1 MDNKLTDI
9 TIKDFT
15 GINDLESSKYLLLN
29 KLRLSEKE
37 LNETRLY
44 PTYQML
50 INIYTQLADI
60 MKNHNRIFNKE
71 YTDALSEQEM
81 DEKMMLI
88 NNELEKSFELM
99 HWAFAHLNRV
109 IEQGRAIYD
118 FVDRSITIEPIGIN
132 SDYNKDGYFI
142 LPDNRGRLIR
152 ILKYSRNL
160 YKVLK
165 TKEVG
170 SREMKLITIPNEVLR
185 NYMISD
191 DIINQIIYMLDTELD
206 FSYGQT
212 ILPVA
217 KRKFLGFLEG
227 GDKIKCPPG

>member
-1 MDNKLTDI
+1 MDNNNIAISLR
-9 TIKDFT
+9 DFT
-15 GINDLESSKYLLLN
+15 DVTDPERSRYLLLN
-29 KLRLSEKE
+29 KFKLCEREF
-37 LNETRLY
+37 NETRLY

-50 INIYTQLADI
+50 INIYIQLGDI

-71 YTDALSEQEM
+71 YTDAISEEEM

-99 HWAFAHLNRV
+99 HWAFAQFNRV
-109 IEQGRAIYD
+109 MEQGKAIYD
-118 FVDRSITIEPIGIN
+118 FVDESIKIESIGIMSRHN
-132 SDYNKDGYFI
+132 TEGYFI
-142 LPDNRGRLIR
+142 LPDNSQRLFR
-152 ILKYSRNL
+152 IIKYSRNL

-170 SREMKLITIPNEVLR
+170 NREMKLITIPNEVLR

-191 DIINQIIYMLDTELD
+191 DIINQIIYMLDTELN
-206 FSYGQT
+206 FSYQQT

-227 GDKIKCPPG
+227 N

>member
-1 MDNKLTDI
+1 MDNKSFDI

-29 KLRLSEKE
+29 KFKLCEKE

-50 INIYTQLADI
+50 INIYLQLADI
-60 MKNHNRIFNKE
+60 MANHNRIFNKE
-71 YTDALSEQEM
+71 YTDAISEKEM
-81 DEKMMLI
+81 DEKMKLI
-88 NNELEKSFELM
+88 NKELENSFELM
-99 HWAFAHLNRV
+99 HWSFAHLNRV
-109 IEQGRAIYD
+109 MEQGKAIYD
-118 FVDRSITIEPIGIN
+118 FVDESIKIESIGIN
-132 SDYNKDGYFI
+132 SEYNTDGYFI
-142 LPDNRGRLIR
+142 LPDNRDRLLR
-152 ILKYSRNL
+152 IIKYSRNL
-160 YKVLK
+160 YKILK

-170 SREMKLITIPNEVLR
+170 NREMKLITIPNEVLR

-191 DIINQIIYMLDTELD
+191 DIINQIIYMLDTELN
-206 FSYGQT
+206 FSYSQT

-227 GDKIKCPPG
+227 N

>member
-1 MDNKLTDI
+1 MDNKLFDI

-15 GINDLESSKYLLLN
+15 GINDLESSKYLLLG
-29 KLRLSEKE
+29 KFRLCEKE
-37 LNETRLY
+37 LNDTRLY

-50 INIYTQLADI
+50 INIYMQLADI

-71 YTDALSEQEM
+71 YTDAISEQEM

-99 HWAFAHLNRV
+99 HWAIAHLNRV
-109 IEQGRAIYD
+109 IEQAKAIYD
-118 FVDRSITIEPIGIN
+118 FVDHSITIEPIGIN
-132 SDYNKDGYFI
+132 SDYNKNGYFI
-142 LPDNRGRLIR
+142 LPDNRDRMLR
-152 ILKYSRNL
+152 IMKYSRDL

-165 TKEVG
+165 TKEIG
-170 SREMKLITIPNEVLR
+170 NREMKLITIPNEVLR

-206 FSYGQT
+206 FSYRQT

-217 KRKFLGFLEG
+217 KRKFLNYLEG
-227 GDKIKCPPG
+227 NQNNIS

>member
-1 MDNKLTDI
+1 MDNKLFDI

-29 KLRLSEKE
+29 KFRLSEKE

-109 IEQGRAIYD
+109 IEHGRAIYD

-132 SDYNKDGYFI
+132 SDYNKEGYFI

-152 ILKYSRNL
+152 IMKYSRNL

-217 KRKFLGFLEG
+217 KRKFLNYLEG
-227 GDKIKCPPG
+227 SQNNIS

>member
-1 MDNKLTDI
+1 MDNKLIDI

-29 KLRLSEKE
+29 KFKFCEREF
-37 LNETRLY
+37 NETRLY

-50 INIYTQLADI
+50 INIYMQLGDI

-71 YTDALSEQEM
+71 YTDAISEEEM

-99 HWAFAHLNRV
+99 HWAFAHFNRV
-109 IEQGRAIYD
+109 MEQGKAIYD
-118 FVDRSITIEPIGIN
+118 FVDESIKIESIGIMTKHN
-132 SDYNKDGYFI
+132 TEGYFI
-142 LPDNRGRLIR
+142 LPDNRDRLLR
-152 ILKYSRNL
+152 IIKYSRNL
-160 YKVLK
+160 YKILK

-170 SREMKLITIPNEVLR
+170 NREMKLITIPNEILR

-191 DIINQIIYMLDTELD
+191 DIINQIIYMLDTELN
-206 FSYGQT
+206 FSYQQT

-227 GDKIKCPPG
+227 YI

>member
-1 MDNKLTDI
+1 MDNKIFDI

-15 GINDLESSKYLLLN
+15 GINDLESSKYRLLN
-29 KLRLSEKE
+29 KFKLCEKE
-37 LNETRLY
+37 LNDTRLY

-50 INIYTQLADI
+50 INIYMQLADI

-71 YTDALSEQEM
+71 YTDVISEQEM
-81 DEKMMLI
+81 DEKMMLV

-99 HWAFAHLNRV
+99 HWALAHFNRV
-109 IEQGRAIYD
+109 MEQGKAIYD
-118 FVDRSITIEPIGIN
+118 FVDHSISIEPIGIKTNYN
-132 SDYNKDGYFI
+132 SDGYFI
-142 LPDNRGRLIR
+142 LPDNRNRLLR
-152 ILKYSRNL
+152 VMKYSRNL

-170 SREMKLITIPNEVLR
+170 NREMKLIYIPNEVLR

-191 DIINQIIYMLDTELD
+191 DIINQIIYMLDTELN
-206 FSYGQT
+206 FSYTQT

-227 GDKIKCPPG
+227 G